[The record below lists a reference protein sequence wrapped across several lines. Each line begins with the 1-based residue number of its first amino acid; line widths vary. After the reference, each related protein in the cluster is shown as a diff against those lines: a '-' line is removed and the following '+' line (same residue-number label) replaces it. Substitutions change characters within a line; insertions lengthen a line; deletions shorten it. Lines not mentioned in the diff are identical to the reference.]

1 MKFEFNMLV
10 GIFGT
15 IAIFLWGGFPFAIQ
29 VLIYFAL
36 ADYVSGIYSAFIQKK
51 LSSSV
56 GFKGIFKKI
65 FMFLICSLAYYIDTL
80 TQAGGVLFNVV
91 VFWYLGNEALSI
103 IENAIK
109 SGVKV
114 PEKLKNAI
122 VILMDNDDEEVQHGD

>member
-1 MKFEFNMLV
+1 MKFEFNVIISFLL
-10 GIFGT
+10 T
-15 IAIFLWGGFPFAIQ
+15 LASCLWGGFPFAIQ

-65 FMFLICSLAYYIDTL
+65 FMFLICSLAYYIDIL